1 MGGKVFSRVGAQRDF
16 WVLMSDTASF
26 SDRIHAQV
34 NKANK
39 KKNIGPAKTLSC
51 LAGWPTARTRPNKI
65 NKFNGKQ

>member
-39 KKNIGPAKTLSC
+39 KKHWACENPVVLG
-51 LAGWPTARTRPNKI
+51 
-65 NKFNGKQ
+65 

>member
-39 KKNIGPAKTLSC
+39 KKHWACENPVVL
-51 LAGWPTARTRPNKI
+51 GWMAH
-65 NKFNGKQ
+65 G